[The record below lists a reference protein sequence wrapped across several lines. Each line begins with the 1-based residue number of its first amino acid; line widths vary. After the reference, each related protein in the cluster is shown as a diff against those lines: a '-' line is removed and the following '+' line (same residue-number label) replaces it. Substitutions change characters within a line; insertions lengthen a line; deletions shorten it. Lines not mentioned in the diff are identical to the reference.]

1 MRKPA
6 TAHSVR
12 HAGRT
17 RSGGSF
23 DAKPPAVPLVYQIS
37 GETFQTELPHVPL
50 EVIDSIREA
59 FEKQAGVG
67 ELVPDD
73 PEYARRWR
81 LAEPSALER
90 MRTLFGWS
98 VVAEFQRQAAL
109 EEIVSTPL
117 PLQHHEHHEREE

>member
-1 MRKPA
+1 M
-6 TAHSVR
+6 
-12 HAGRT
+12 

-23 DAKPPAVPLVYQIS
+23 DVKPPAVPLVYQIS
-37 GETFQTELPHVPL
+37 GETFQSELPLVPL

-67 ELVPDD
+67 ELAPDD

-109 EEIVSTPL
+109 EAVRSTPP
-117 PLQHHEHHEREE
+117 PLQHDEHHEGEE